1 MRRVLFM
8 AILML
13 YSFVNYAEE
22 TPKAI
27 SSKLGSVSGLIIDN
41 KTNEA
46 LPYVNIVIRDANNQ
60 ILTGGITDDKGKFSI
75 KKIAKGKNVIEI
87 QYIGYKP
94 FVRELNFT
102 AKNSTFKLGTI
113 RLEEDAEVLGEVT
126 VRAELS
132 TVTQKIDRKVVNV
145 GKDLTAAGSTASEVL
160 NNVQSVSVDSQT
172 GTVSL
177 RGNENVRILVDGKP
191 TNISAAQLL
200 QQIPSTSI
208 KSIELI
214 TNPSAKYNP
223 EGMSG
228 IINIVLNKNANIGF
242 NGNVNV
248 GITRG
253 ENTRMNGSLDM
264 NYKTGK
270 VNFFMNFGANGG
282 KRDNY
287 GDVLRSSQAANG
299 DVVLDNDI
307 LQKFSFLSDNNS
319 QLLKVGADIYLDKKN
334 TLSFYTTQNLRD
346 GVFDGTTKIYR
357 GAMLD
362 YHSLMKSETDNSTGT
377 YNINYKIDFEKEGH
391 NLEFEATYSKS
402 DSPEDATYTELLNPI
417 DLTSNYIDDINND
430 YANTLLN
437 LDYTNPLSENT
448 KLELGLEYR
457 TNDTE
462 NSRVTNQH
470 DFVYTD
476 EGKRIPDNGWYQ
488 TAQKPNSA
496 FTYDRSIYS
505 GYVNLNHKIDK
516 FSMQIGARFEHYK
529 VDGSF
534 AKGAERAKYTD
545 DRFTVYPSA
554 FFTFNPSEKN
564 QFQLSY
570 SRRVDRPSIQQVNPI
585 REWSTPLISSFGN
598 PNLDPQFTNS
608 FELNYTKGLKK
619 GSATVGVFYRR
630 VNGNISRVLNKD
642 PLDVEKVEM
651 SFYNTDS
658 NDRYG
663 VELSANYRFVKWWS
677 MNASSDLYIQKETGV
692 SNGDNLEITNNSFNV
707 RVSNSFTATK
717 KLRFQLF
724 AMYRGGGEDLQFEVD
739 PMWMINTGVSY
750 AVLKGKGRVTFRVN
764 DIFEGMKFKFKSEV
778 PYKQGGEFHWES
790 RTAYLGFSYR
800 FGSGKNKAKRR
811 KHRDNRET
819 QGGGGFM

>member
-1 MRRVLFM
+1 MRRSLFV

-13 YSFVNYAEE
+13 CTSIIYAEE
-22 TPKAI
+22 SPKSTAI
-27 SSKLGSVSGLIIDN
+27 VLGSVSGLIIDKN
-41 KTNEA
+41 TNEA
-46 LPYVNIVIRDANNQ
+46 LPYVNIVIKDAKNQ
-60 ILTGGITDDKGKFSI
+60 ILTGGITDDKGRFNI
-75 KKIAKGKNVIEI
+75 KKIGKGKHQIEI
-87 QYIGYKP
+87 QYIGYKTI
-94 FVRELNFT
+94 VRELDFT
-102 AKNSTFKLGTI
+102 TKSSYKLGTI
-113 RLEEDAEVLGEVT
+113 RLEEDSEVLGEVT

-145 GKDLTAAGSTASEVL
+145 GKDLTAAGATASEVL

-172 GTVSL
+172 GSVSL

-208 KSIELI
+208 KSVELI

-242 NGNVNV
+242 NGNVNLGV
-248 GITRG
+248 TRG

-287 GDVLRSSQAANG
+287 GDVLRSLKDENG
-299 DVVLDNDI
+299 IHVNDL
-307 LQKFSFLSDNNS
+307 LQKFKFLSDNNS
-319 QLLKVGADIYLDKKN
+319 QLLKVGADIYLNKKN
-334 TLSFYTTQNLRD
+334 TLSFYTTQNFRD

-357 GAMLD
+357 GTDLD
-362 YHSLMKSETDNSTGT
+362 YHSLMKSETNNSTGT
-377 YNINYKIDFEKEGH
+377 YNINYKTDFEKEGH

-402 DSPEDATYTELLNPI
+402 DSPEDATYTELLNPT
-417 DLTSNYIDDINND
+417 DLSSNYVDDVDND
-430 YANTLLN
+430 YTNTLLN

-462 NSRVTNQH
+462 NLRVTNQH
-470 DFVYTD
+470 DYTNTEID
-476 EGKRIPDNGWYQ
+476 
-488 TAQKPNSA
+488 NSA
-496 FTYDRSIYS
+496 FTYDRNIYS
-505 GYVNLNHKIDK
+505 GYVNLNHKINNL
-516 FSMQIGARFEHYK
+516 SMQLGARFEQYEI
-529 VDGSF
+529 DGQF
-534 AKGAERAKYTD
+534 IKGDEKAKYTD
-545 DRFTVYPSA
+545 SRFTVYPSV
-554 FFTFNPSEKN
+554 FFTFTPSEKN
-564 QFQLSY
+564 QLQLSY
-570 SRRVDRPSIQQVNPI
+570 SRRVDRPSIGQVNPI

-598 PNLDPQFTNS
+598 PELDPQYTNS
-608 FELNYTKGLKK
+608 FEFNYTKGLEK
-619 GSATVGVFYRR
+619 GSATIGVFYRR
-630 VNGNISRVLNKD
+630 VNDNISRVLNKD

-651 SFYNTDS
+651 SYYNTDS

-663 VELSANYRFVKWWS
+663 VELSANYRFAKWWS

-692 SNGDNLEITNNSFNV
+692 SNGENLEITNNSFNV

-724 AMYRGGGEDLQFEVD
+724 AMYRGGGKDLQSEVD
-739 PMWMINTGVSY
+739 PMWMVNTGASY
-750 AVLKGKGRVTFRVN
+750 RILKGKGTLTFRVN
-764 DIFEGMKFKFKSEV
+764 DIFEGMKFKFDSEV
-778 PYKQGGEFHWES
+778 PYKQKGEFHWES
-790 RTAYLGFSYR
+790 RTAYLGFAYR
-800 FGSGKNKAKRR
+800 FGSGKNKAKQR
-811 KHRDNRET
+811 KRRDNRET

>member
-1 MRRVLFM
+1 MKERLLI
-8 AILML
+8 AILL
-13 YSFVNYAEE
+13 LFSFTVFAE
-22 TPKAI
+22 TDMPVGDKN
-27 SSKLGSVSGLIIDN
+27 GSLTGVIVDV
-41 KTNEA
+41 KTQEP
-46 LPYVNIVIRDANNQ
+46 LPYVNVVIRDANNK
-60 ILTGGITDDKGKFSI
+60 ILTGGITDNDGKFTI
-75 KKIAKGKNVIEI
+75 KKIPKGKNKVEI
-87 QYIGYKP
+87 QYMGYKP
-94 FVRELNFT
+94 FVRELEFSSKLS
-102 AKNSTFKLGTI
+102 AHKLGTV
-113 RLEEDAEVLGEVT
+113 RLEEDTEVLGEVT

-132 TVTQKIDRKVVNV
+132 TVTQKIDRKVINV
-145 GKDLTAAGSTASEVL
+145 GKDLTAAGANASEVL

-172 GTVSL
+172 GSVSL

-242 NGNVNV
+242 NGNVNM
-248 GITRG
+248 GLTRG

-270 VNFFMNFGANGG
+270 VNFFLNFGANDG

-287 GDVLRSSQAANG
+287 GDVLRSAKDENG
-299 DVVLDNDI
+299 NVILDNDI
-307 LQKFSFLSDNNS
+307 LQKFKFKSDNNS
-319 QLLKVGADIYLDKKN
+319 QLLKVGADIYLNKKN
-334 TLSFYTTQNLRD
+334 TLSFYTTQNFREGEFN
-346 GVFDGTTKIYR
+346 GVTKIYR
-357 GAMLD
+357 GTELD
-362 YHSLMKSETDNSTGT
+362 YNSLMKSETDNSTGT
-377 YNINYKIDFEKEGH
+377 YNLNYKIDFEKEGH
-391 NLEFEATYSKS
+391 NLEFEATYSES
-402 DSPEDATYTELLNPI
+402 DSPEDAVYTELLNPI
-417 DLTSNYIDDINND
+417 DLTSNYMDDVDND
-430 YANTLLN
+430 YSNTLLN

-448 KLELGLEYR
+448 KLELGLEFR
-457 TNDTE
+457 LNDTE

-470 DFVYTD
+470 DFVYVDGNTV
-476 EGKRIPDNGWYQ
+476 PDGDWFV
-488 TAQKPNSA
+488 TEQKPNSA

-505 GYVNLNHKIDK
+505 GYVNLNHKINNL
-516 FSMQIGARFEHYK
+516 SMQLGARFEQYE
-529 VDGSF
+529 VDGKF
-534 AKGAERAKYTD
+534 IKGDEKAKYTD
-545 DRFTVYPSA
+545 SRFTVYPSV
-554 FFTFNPSEKN
+554 FFTFTPSEKN
-564 QFQLSY
+564 QLQLSY

-598 PNLDPQFTNS
+598 PELDPQYTNS
-608 FELNYTKGLKK
+608 FEFNYTKGLKK
-619 GSATVGVFYRR
+619 GSATIGVFYRR
-630 VNGNISRVLNKD
+630 VNDNISRVLNKD

-651 SFYNTDS
+651 SYYNTDS

-663 VELSANYRFVKWWS
+663 LELSANYRFVKWWS

-692 SNGDNLEITNNSFNV
+692 SNGENLEITNNSFNV

-739 PMWMINTGVSY
+739 PMWMINTGASY
-750 AVLKGKGRVTFRVN
+750 RILKGKGTLTFRVN

-778 PYKQGGEFHWES
+778 PYKQTGEFHWES

-800 FGSGKNKAKRR
+800 FGSGKNKAKQRKRR
-811 KHRDNRET
+811 DSRET

>member
-1 MRRVLFM
+1 MRRILFV
-8 AILML
+8 AILIL
-13 YSFVNYAEE
+13 YPFINFAEE
-22 TPKAI
+22 SPKNVNA
-27 SSKLGSVSGLIIDN
+27 KMGNVSGLIIDKN
-41 KTNEA
+41 TNEA

-60 ILTGGITDDKGKFSI
+60 ILTGGITDDNGEFQI
-75 KKIAKGKNVIEI
+75 KKIAKGKHVIEI

-94 FVRELNFT
+94 FIKELDFT
-102 AKNSTFKLGTI
+102 AKNSTYKLGTI
-113 RLEEDAEVLGEVT
+113 RLEEDSEVLNEVV

-132 TVTQKIDRKVVNV
+132 TVTQKIDRKVINV
-145 GKDLTAAGSTASEVL
+145 GKDLTAAGATASEVL

-208 KSIELI
+208 KSVELI

-242 NGNVNV
+242 NGNVNMGV
-248 GITRG
+248 TRG

-270 VNFFMNFGANGG
+270 VNFFINFGANGG

-287 GDVLRSSQAANG
+287 GDVLRSSKDENG
-299 DVVLDNDI
+299 NVILDNDL
-307 LQKFSFLSDNNS
+307 LQKFKFLSDNNS
-319 QLLKVGADIYLDKKN
+319 QLLKVGADIYLNKKN
-334 TLSFYTTQNLRD
+334 TLSFYTTQNFRD
-346 GVFDGTTKIYR
+346 GVFDGNTKIFR
-357 GAMLD
+357 GTDLD
-362 YHSLMKSETDNSTGT
+362 YNSLMKSETNNSTGT
-377 YNINYKIDFEKEGH
+377 YNFNYKTDFEKEGH
-391 NLEFEATYSKS
+391 SLEFEATYSKS

-417 DLTSNYIDDINND
+417 DLTSNYIDAVEND

-437 LDYTNPLSENT
+437 LDYTNPLAENT
-448 KLELGLEYR
+448 KLELGLELR
-457 TNDTE
+457 LNNTE
-462 NSRVTNQH
+462 NSRETNQH
-470 DFVYTD
+470 DFTNN
-476 EGKRIPDNGWYQ
+476 EIG
-488 TAQKPNSA
+488 NSA

-516 FSMQIGARFEHYK
+516 FTMQIGARLEQYE
-529 VDGSF
+529 VDGEF
-534 AKGAERAKYTD
+534 IKGDERAKYTD
-545 DRFTVYPSA
+545 SRFTVYPSV
-554 FFTFNPSEKN
+554 FLTLNPSEKN
-564 QFQLSY
+564 QYQLSY
-570 SRRVDRPSIQQVNPI
+570 SRRVDRPSIGQVNPI

-598 PNLDPQFTNS
+598 PELDPQFTNS
-608 FELNYTKGLKK
+608 FEFNYTKGMEK
-619 GSATVGVFYRR
+619 GSATIGAFYRR

-642 PLDVEKVEM
+642 PLDIEKVEM
-651 SFYNTDS
+651 SYYNTDS

-663 VELSANYRFVKWWS
+663 VELSANYRFFKWWS

-692 SNGDNLEITNNSFNV
+692 SNDENLEITNNSFNV

-724 AMYRGGGEDLQFEVD
+724 AMYRGGGKDLQFEVD
-739 PMWMINTGVSY
+739 PMWMINTGASY
-750 AVLKGKGRVTFRVN
+750 SVLKGKGTLTFRVN
-764 DIFEGMKFKFKSEV
+764 DIFEGMKFKFNSKI
-778 PYKQGGEFHWES
+778 PYNQNGEFHWES
-790 RTAYLGFSYR
+790 RTAYLGFAYR

-811 KHRDNRET
+811 KHRDSRET

>member
-1 MRRVLFM
+1 MKRILFA

-13 YSFVNYAEE
+13 CSFMNYAEE
-22 TPKAI
+22 SPKNI
-27 SSKLGSVSGLIIDN
+27 SSKLGVVSGTIID
-41 KTNEA
+41 KATRVA
-46 LPYVNIVIRDANNQ
+46 LPYVNIVIRDANNN
-60 ILTGGITDDKGKFSI
+60 ILTGGITDDKGKFNI
-75 KKIAKGKNVIEI
+75 NKIAKGKHVVEI
-87 QYIGYKP
+87 QYMGYKP
-94 FVRELNFT
+94 FVRKLEFT
-102 AKNSTFKLGTI
+102 AKNSTYKLGTV
-113 RLEEDAEVLGEVT
+113 RLEEDTELLNEVV

-132 TVTQKIDRKVVNV
+132 TVTQKVDRKVVNV
-145 GKDLTAAGSTASEVL
+145 GKDLTAAGATASEVL

-208 KSIELI
+208 KSVELI

-242 NGNVNV
+242 NGNVNMGV
-248 GITRG
+248 TRG
-253 ENTRMNGSLDM
+253 ENTRVNGSLDM

-270 VNFFMNFGANGG
+270 VNFFMNLGANTG
-282 KRDNY
+282 KRNNY
-287 GDVLRSSQAANG
+287 GEVLRPGFNT
-299 DVVLDNDI
+299 
-307 LQKFSFLSDNNS
+307 QKFEFEGDNTS
-319 QLLKVGADIYLDKKN
+319 KLLKVGADIYLNKKN
-334 TLSFYTTQNLRD
+334 TLSFYTTQNFRD
-346 GVFDGTTKIYR
+346 GVFDGTTKILR
-357 GAMLD
+357 GTDLD

-377 YNINYKIDFEKEGH
+377 YNFDYKIDFGKEGH

-417 DLTSNYIDDINND
+417 DLTSNYMDDVSND
-430 YANTLLN
+430 YTNTLLN

-448 KLELGLEYR
+448 KLELGLELR
-457 TNDTE
+457 LNDTE

-470 DFVYTD
+470 DFVYDD

-516 FSMQIGARFEHYK
+516 ISMQLGARFEQYE

-534 AKGAERAKYTD
+534 VKGDERAKYTD
-545 DRFTVYPSA
+545 SRFTVYPSV
-554 FFTFNPSEKN
+554 FITFNQSEKN

-570 SRRVDRPSIQQVNPI
+570 SRRVDRPSIGQVNPI
-585 REWSTPLISSFGN
+585 REWSTPLVSSFGN
-598 PNLDPQFTNS
+598 PNLTPQFTNS
-608 FELNYTKGLKK
+608 FEFNYTKGLKK
-619 GSATVGVFYRR
+619 GSATIGAFYRR

-651 SFYNTDS
+651 SYYNTDS

-692 SNGDNLEITNNSFNV
+692 SNGENLEVTNNSFNV

-724 AMYRGGGEDLQFEVD
+724 AMYRGGGKDLQSKVD
-739 PMWMINTGVSY
+739 PMWMINTGASY
-750 AVLKGKGRVTFRVN
+750 RVLKGKGTLTFRVN
-764 DIFEGMKFKFKSEV
+764 DIFEGMKFKFDSKV
-778 PYKQGGEFHWES
+778 PYTQNGEFHWES

-800 FGSGKNKAKRR
+800 FGSGKNHAKRR
-811 KHRDNRET
+811 KHRDSRET

>member
-1 MRRVLFM
+1 MRRILFV
-8 AILML
+8 AILMM
-13 YSFVNYAEE
+13 YSFINYAEE
-22 TPKAI
+22 LPENI
-27 SSKLGSVSGLIIDN
+27 NSKLGAVSGLIIDN
-41 KTNEA
+41 NTNEA
-46 LPYVNIVIRDANNQ
+46 LPYVNIVIKDINNQ
-60 ILTGGITDDKGKFSI
+60 ILTGGITDDKGKFNI
-75 KKIAKGKNVIEI
+75 RKIAIGKHVIEI

-94 FVRELNFT
+94 FTRELNFT
-102 AKNSTFKLGTI
+102 AKNKSYKLGTI
-113 RLEEDAEVLGEVT
+113 RLEEDTEVLGEVV

-132 TVTQKIDRKVVNV
+132 TVTQKVDRKVINV
-145 GKDLTAAGSTASEVL
+145 GKDLTAAGATASEVL

-208 KSIELI
+208 KNVELI

-242 NGNVNV
+242 NGNVNL

-253 ENTRMNGSLDM
+253 ENTRGNGSLDM

-270 VNFFMNFGANGG
+270 VNFFLNYGANGG

-287 GDVLRSSQAANG
+287 GNVLRSSKDENG
-299 DVVLDNDI
+299 NVILDNDL
-307 LQKFSFLSDNNS
+307 LQKFSFISDNKS
-319 QLLKVGADIYLDKKN
+319 QLLKVGADIYLNEKN
-334 TLSFYTTQNLRD
+334 TISFYTTQNFRD
-346 GVFDGTTKIYR
+346 GVFDGTTKIFR
-357 GAMLD
+357 GTDLD
-362 YHSLMKSETDNSTGT
+362 YHSLMKSETENSTGT
-377 YNINYKIDFEKEGH
+377 YNFNYKTDFEKKGH
-391 NLEFEATYSKS
+391 NLEFEATYSES
-402 DSPEDATYTELLNPI
+402 DSPEDATYKELLDPV
-417 DLTSNYIDDINND
+417 DLTSNYIDAIEND
-430 YANTLLN
+430 YTNTLLN
-437 LDYTNPLSENT
+437 LDYTNPLGENT
-448 KLELGLEYR
+448 KLELGLELR
-457 TNDTE
+457 INDTE
-462 NSRVTNQH
+462 NSRATNQH
-470 DFVYTD
+470 DFTNK
-476 EGKRIPDNGWYQ
+476 EIG
-488 TAQKPNSA
+488 NSA

-516 FSMQIGARFEHYK
+516 LSMQLGARFEQYE
-529 VDGSF
+529 VDGQF
-534 AKGAERAKYTD
+534 IKGDEKAKYSD
-545 DRFTVYPSA
+545 SRFTVYPSA
-554 FFTFNPSEKN
+554 FFTFTPSEKN
-564 QFQLSY
+564 QLQLSY
-570 SRRVDRPSIQQVNPI
+570 SRRVDRPSIKQVNPI

-598 PNLDPQFTNS
+598 PELDPQYTNS
-608 FELNYTKGLKK
+608 FEFNYTKGLEK

-630 VNGNISRVLNKD
+630 VNDNISRVLNKD

-651 SFYNTDS
+651 SYYNIDS

-692 SNGDNLEITNNSFNV
+692 SNGENLEITNNSFNV

-724 AMYRGGGEDLQFEVD
+724 AMYRGGGKDIQFERD
-739 PMWMINTGVSY
+739 PMWMINTGASY
-750 AVLKGKGRVTFRVN
+750 RVLKGKGTLTFRVN
-764 DIFEGMKFKFKSEV
+764 DIFEGMKFKFDSKV
-778 PYKQGGEFHWES
+778 PYNQAGEFHWES

-811 KHRDNRET
+811 KHRDSRET

>member
-1 MRRVLFM
+1 MKERLLI

-13 YSFVNYAEE
+13 FSFTVFAE
-22 TPKAI
+22 TDMPVGDKN
-27 SSKLGSVSGLIIDN
+27 GSLTGLIVDVN
-41 KTNEA
+41 TQEP
-46 LPYVNIVIRDANNQ
+46 LPYVNVVIRDANNK
-60 ILTGGITDDKGKFSI
+60 ILTGGITDSDGKFII
-75 KKIAKGKNVIEI
+75 KKIPKGKNTVEI
-87 QYIGYKP
+87 QYMGYKP
-94 FVRELNFT
+94 FVRKLEFSSKLS
-102 AKNSTFKLGTI
+102 AHKLGTV
-113 RLEEDAEVLGEVT
+113 RLEEDTEVLGEVT

-145 GKDLTAAGSTASEVL
+145 GKDLTAAGATASEVL

-172 GTVSL
+172 GSVSL

-242 NGNVNV
+242 NGNVNM
-248 GITRG
+248 GLTRG
-253 ENTRMNGSLDM
+253 DNTRMNGSLDM

-270 VNFFMNFGANGG
+270 VNFFLNFGANGG

-287 GDVLRSSQAANG
+287 GNVLRSSEDENG
-299 DVVLDNDI
+299 NVILDNDI
-307 LQKFSFLSDNNS
+307 LQKFKFKSDNNS
-319 QLLKVGADIYLDKKN
+319 QLLKVGADIYLNKKN
-334 TLSFYTTQNLRD
+334 TLSFYTTQNFREGEFN
-346 GVFDGTTKIYR
+346 GVTKIYR
-357 GAMLD
+357 GTELD
-362 YHSLMKSETDNSTGT
+362 YNSLMKSETDNSTGT
-377 YNINYKIDFEKEGH
+377 YNVNYKIDFEKEGH

-402 DSPEDATYTELLNPI
+402 DSPEDAVYTELLNPI
-417 DLTSNYIDDINND
+417 DLTSNYMDDVDND
-430 YANTLLN
+430 YSNTLLN

-448 KLELGLEYR
+448 KLELGLEFR
-457 TNDTE
+457 LNDTE

-470 DFVYTD
+470 DFVYVD
-476 EGKRIPDNGWYQ
+476 GSMVPDGDWFV
-488 TAQKPNSA
+488 TEQKPNSA

-505 GYVNLNHKIDK
+505 GYVNLNHKINNL
-516 FSMQIGARFEHYK
+516 SMQLGARFEQYE
-529 VDGSF
+529 VDGKF
-534 AKGAERAKYTD
+534 IKGDERAKYTD
-545 DRFTVYPSA
+545 SRFTVYPSV
-554 FFTFNPSEKN
+554 FFTFTPSEKN
-564 QFQLSY
+564 QLQLSY

-598 PNLDPQFTNS
+598 PELDPQYTNS
-608 FELNYTKGLKK
+608 FEFNYTKGLEK
-619 GSATVGVFYRR
+619 GSATIGVFYRR
-630 VNGNISRVLNKD
+630 VNDNISRVLNKD

-651 SFYNTDS
+651 SYYNTDS

-663 VELSANYRFVKWWS
+663 LELSANYRFVKWWS

-692 SNGDNLEITNNSFNV
+692 SNGENLEITNNSFNV

-739 PMWMINTGVSY
+739 PMWMINTGASY
-750 AVLKGKGRVTFRVN
+750 RILKGKGTLTFRVN

-778 PYKQGGEFHWES
+778 PYKQTGEFHWES

-800 FGSGKNKAKRR
+800 FGSGKNKAKQR
-811 KHRDNRET
+811 KRRDNRET

>member
-1 MRRVLFM
+1 MRER
-8 AILML
+8 I
-13 YSFVNYAEE
+13 
-22 TPKAI
+22 
-27 SSKLGSVSGLIIDN
+27 LIIILLICSITSYAQADKGEIEKKGSLTGTIIDV
-41 KTNEA
+41 KTQQP
-46 LPYVNIVIRDANNQ
+46 LPYVNVVLRDVDNK
-60 ILTGGITDDKGKFSI
+60 IITGGITDDKGKFNI
-75 KKIAKGKNVIEI
+75 KKITLGKNTVEI
-87 QYIGYKP
+87 QYMGYKP
-94 FVRELNFT
+94 FVKEFDFT
-102 AKNSTFKLGTI
+102 TKISSHKLGTV
-113 RLEEDAEVLGEVT
+113 RLEEDTELLGEVT
-126 VRAELS
+126 IRAELS
-132 TVTQKIDRKVVNV
+132 TVTQKIDRKVINV
-145 GKDLTAAGSTASEVL
+145 GKDLTAAGATASEVL

-208 KSIELI
+208 KSVELI

-242 NGNVNV
+242 NGNVNLGV
-248 GITRG
+248 TQG

-270 VNFFMNFGANGG
+270 VNFFMNFGANSG
-282 KRDNY
+282 KRDNF
-287 GDVLRSSQAANG
+287 GNVLRSSEDENG
-299 DVVLDNDI
+299 NVILDNDL
-307 LQKFSFLSDNNS
+307 LQKFKFLSDNNS
-319 QLLKVGADIYLDKKN
+319 QLLKVGADIYLNKKN
-334 TLSFYTTQNLRD
+334 TLSFYTTQNFRD
-346 GVFDGTTKIYR
+346 GVFDGTTKIFR
-357 GAMLD
+357 GTELD

-377 YNINYKIDFEKEGH
+377 YNLNYKIDFEKEGH
-391 NLEFEATYSKS
+391 NLEFEATYSDS
-402 DSPEDATYTELLNPI
+402 DSPEDATYKELLSPI
-417 DLTSNYIDDINND
+417 DLTANYIDAIEND
-430 YANTLLN
+430 YTNTLLN
-437 LDYTNPLSENT
+437 LDYTNPLAENT
-448 KLELGLEYR
+448 KLELGLELR
-457 TNDTE
+457 LNDTE

-470 DFVYTD
+470 DFSNN
-476 EGKRIPDNGWYQ
+476 EIG
-488 TAQKPNSA
+488 NSA

-516 FSMQIGARFEHYK
+516 FTMQIGARLEQYE
-529 VDGSF
+529 VDGEF
-534 AKGAERAKYTD
+534 AKGDERAKYTD
-545 DRFTVYPSA
+545 SRFTVYPSV

-598 PNLDPQFTNS
+598 PELDPQFTNS
-608 FELNYTKGLKK
+608 FEFNYTKGMEK
-619 GSATVGVFYRR
+619 GSATIGAFYRR

-642 PLDVEKVEM
+642 PLDIEKVEM
-651 SFYNTDS
+651 SYYNTDS

-663 VELSANYRFVKWWS
+663 VELSANYRFAKWWS

-692 SNGDNLEITNNSFNV
+692 SNDENLEITNNSFNV

-724 AMYRGGGEDLQFEVD
+724 AMYRGGGEDLQFKVD
-739 PMWMINTGVSY
+739 PMWMINTGASY
-750 AVLKGKGRVTFRVN
+750 TVLKGKGTLTFRVN
-764 DIFEGMKFKFKSEV
+764 DIFEGMKFKFNSKV
-778 PYKQGGEFHWES
+778 PYNQNGEFHWES
-790 RTAYLGFSYR
+790 RTAYLGFAYR

-811 KHRDNRET
+811 KRRDSRET

>member
-1 MRRVLFM
+1 MKERLLI
-8 AILML
+8 AILL
-13 YSFVNYAEE
+13 LFSFTVFAE
-22 TPKAI
+22 TDMPVGDKN
-27 SSKLGSVSGLIIDN
+27 GSLTGVIVDV
-41 KTNEA
+41 KTQEP
-46 LPYVNIVIRDANNQ
+46 LPYVNVVIRDANNK
-60 ILTGGITDDKGKFSI
+60 ILTGGITDNDGKFTI
-75 KKIAKGKNVIEI
+75 KKIPKGKNKVEI
-87 QYIGYKP
+87 QYMGYKP
-94 FVRELNFT
+94 FVRELEFSSKLS
-102 AKNSTFKLGTI
+102 AHKLGTV
-113 RLEEDAEVLGEVT
+113 RLEEDTEVLGEVT

-132 TVTQKIDRKVVNV
+132 TVTQKIDRKVINV
-145 GKDLTAAGSTASEVL
+145 GKDLTAAGANASEVL

-172 GTVSL
+172 GSVSL

-242 NGNVNV
+242 NGNVNM
-248 GITRG
+248 GLTRG

-270 VNFFMNFGANGG
+270 VNFFLNFGANDG

-287 GDVLRSSQAANG
+287 GDVLRSAKDENG
-299 DVVLDNDI
+299 NVILDNDI
-307 LQKFSFLSDNNS
+307 LQKFKFKSDNNS
-319 QLLKVGADIYLDKKN
+319 QLLKVGADIYLNKKN
-334 TLSFYTTQNLRD
+334 TLSFYTTQNFREGEFN
-346 GVFDGTTKIYR
+346 GVTKIYR
-357 GAMLD
+357 GTELD
-362 YHSLMKSETDNSTGT
+362 YNSLMKSETDNSTGT
-377 YNINYKIDFEKEGH
+377 YNLNYKIDFEKEGH
-391 NLEFEATYSKS
+391 NLEFEATYSES
-402 DSPEDATYTELLNPI
+402 DSPEDAVYTELLNPI
-417 DLTSNYIDDINND
+417 DLTSNYMDDVDND
-430 YANTLLN
+430 YSNTLLN

-448 KLELGLEYR
+448 KLELGLEFR
-457 TNDTE
+457 LNDTE

-470 DFVYTD
+470 DFVYVDGNTV
-476 EGKRIPDNGWYQ
+476 PDGDWFV
-488 TAQKPNSA
+488 TEQKPNSA

-505 GYVNLNHKIDK
+505 GYVNLNHKINNL
-516 FSMQIGARFEHYK
+516 SMQLGARFEQYE
-529 VDGSF
+529 VDGKF
-534 AKGAERAKYTD
+534 IKGDEKAKYTD
-545 DRFTVYPSA
+545 SRFTVYPSV
-554 FFTFNPSEKN
+554 FFTFTPSEKN
-564 QFQLSY
+564 QLQLSY

-598 PNLDPQFTNS
+598 PELDPQYTNS
-608 FELNYTKGLKK
+608 FEFNYTKGLKK
-619 GSATVGVFYRR
+619 GSATIGVFYRR
-630 VNGNISRVLNKD
+630 VNDNISRVLNKD

-651 SFYNTDS
+651 SYYNTDS

-663 VELSANYRFVKWWS
+663 LELSANYRFVKWWS

-692 SNGDNLEITNNSFNV
+692 SNGENLEITNNSFNV

-724 AMYRGGGEDLQFEVD
+724 AMYRGGREDLQFEVD
-739 PMWMINTGVSY
+739 PMWMINTGASY
-750 AVLKGKGRVTFRVN
+750 RILKGKGTLTFRVN

-778 PYKQGGEFHWES
+778 PYKQTGEFHWES

-800 FGSGKNKAKRR
+800 FGSGKNKAKQRKRR
-811 KHRDNRET
+811 DSRET